1 MRHKSFIW
9 TFFFTLMLTVL
20 GHVLFIS
27 FIDPQKTAPLSLSR
41 AYENYHD
48 NFILK
53 KVKLIEKF
61 PFETL
66 ILGSSTS
73 EAFLV
78 SEVNHRFN
86 THSFHAS
93 IGGGSTVARYTLFK
107 KAWKSNNSLKRVLY
121 VADFF
126 EMNKLSVPD
135 LVAFNN
141 ELKIE
146 TDTLE
151 LTPHRGQYLKY
162 LFSHQILE
170 SAFLVMKRK
179 RKNYQSPLL
188 ADGSTSQS
196 MILSTVETLTSFNS
210 KISPLNR
217 IKLNEEIMENY
228 GTYANNVLAGFDELN
243 NHSKKLVESLVSES
257 QEKSIEVIFILAPYH
272 ESFRKKLLANPKLS
286 ARYKEWINFFES
298 LKKTPGVLVYNPTMS
313 LIATDPDSGVW
324 RDGIHFN
331 QFAATYFLKDIA
343 ENKRLIH
350 E

>member
-1 MRHKSFIW
+1 M
-9 TFFFTLMLTVL
+9 VL
-20 GHVLFIS
+20 GFVLFIS
-27 FIDPQKTAPLSLSR
+27 LIDPQKTAPLSLSA

-48 NFILK
+48 NFLLK

-78 SEVNHRFN
+78 SEVNHHFK
-86 THSFHAS
+86 TQAFHAS

-107 KAWKSNNSLKRVLY
+107 KALKSNGSLKRVIY
-121 VADFF
+121 IADFF

-146 TDTLE
+146 IDAYDFK
-151 LTPHRGQYLKY
+151 PHMGQYFKY
-162 LFSHQILE
+162 LFSHQMLE

-188 ADGSTSQS
+188 ADGSTGQS
-196 MILSTVETLTSFNS
+196 MILSTVETLASFNS

-217 IKLNEEIMENY
+217 IKLNEEILENY
-228 GTYANNVLAGFDELN
+228 GTYANNVLAGFEELN
-243 NHSKKLVESLVSES
+243 LNSKKLVESLVRQS
-257 QEKSIEVIFILAPYH
+257 QDKSIEVIFILAPYH

-286 ARYKEWINFFES
+286 KRYLEWVNFFES
-298 LKKTPGVLVYNPTMS
+298 LNNQSGVFVYNPTAS
-313 LIATDPDSGVW
+313 DIAIDPASGVW

-331 QFAATYFLKDIA
+331 QFAATYFLKEIA
-343 ENKRLIH
+343 DNKRLSH